1 MGDSKQYRERNLTNQ
16 ETSIND
22 TSLPTTPKDLKD
34 YLSINFFYKTNSCIM
49 LLRKSTTH
57 RNRNKNLN
65 ASYHM
70 SFIFFYY

>member
-34 YLSINFFYKTNSCIM
+34 HLNINLF
-49 LLRKSTTH
+49 
-57 RNRNKNLN
+57 
-65 ASYHM
+65 
-70 SFIFFYY
+70 